1 VQIKLSGQDIIKIRK
16 HGEVDYPNECCGF
29 LLGKIDNNTRMV
41 SHTKPVVN
49 SREQEN
55 RYNRYYIPPE
65 EYMRVERRAREEGLD
80 VIGIYH
86 SHPDAEARPSQYDLD
101 HSWPF
106 YSYIIVSVKNQQAI
120 EMTSWRLKDDRSAFD
135 QEQINEDKKIKD

>member
-1 VQIKLSGQDIIKIRK
+1 MQVKIRSKDLEKIRK
-16 HGEVDYPNECCGF
+16 HGEADYPNECRGF
-29 LLGKIDNNTRMV
+29 LLGKTDRDTKTVIK
-41 SHTKPVVN
+41 SKPVVN

-65 EYMRVERRAREEGLD
+65 EYMRIERLARDEDLE
-80 VIGIYH
+80 VIGFYH

-106 YSYIIVSVKNQQAI
+106 YSYIIVSVQKQKAKKMN
-120 EMTSWRLKDDRSAFD
+120 SWRLKEDRSAFA
-135 QEQINEDKKIKD
+135 QEELIEE